1 MGPATLPDDPREPQ
15 THAGLAHIV
24 AVMDRLR
31 SPGGC
36 AWDAVQTHQSLAEYL
51 IEEAYELL
59 EAIDNGDRD
68 HLREELGDVL
78 LQVVFHCRIAQ
89 DDPTDPFDI
98 DEVAEGIAQKL
109 IRRHPH
115 VFADAD
121 APDATATLSNWEAV
135 KAAEKGRQSPLDGV
149 PLGLPP
155 ITAIGKIRYRA
166 EVAGVADAVTPPQ
179 VPGTDADSAEAFG
192 DRLLA
197 LVLQAGADGID
208 ADAALRGAV
217 RRARDRVAM
226 ASSGAQAAGG
236 QR

>member
-51 IEEAYELL
+51 IEETYELL

-135 KAAEKGRQSPLDGV
+135 KAAEKGRQSPVG
-149 PLGLPP
+149 
-155 ITAIGKIRYRA
+155 
-166 EVAGVADAVTPPQ
+166 ESAGVLLKHMNIEMSFIVSAPPAMTRSDR
-179 VPGTDADSAEAFG
+179 PSRSSLIPMLMAEK
-192 DRLLA
+192 LL
-197 LVLQAGADGID
+197 
-208 ADAALRGAV
+208 
-217 RRARDRVAM
+217 
-226 ASSGAQAAGG
+226 AQAASVTQLAPPRSSRFAIRPATTLPSTPGKVLSCHST
-236 QR
+236 